1 MPARNLNK
9 LIEIKTPC
17 TADWDSMIGDDRIR
31 FCEHCN
37 LNVNDL
43 SQLTPKRVRRLVTK
57 SNSRLCIRYQK
68 RRDGSP
74 IIKAVPAKF
83 HNIGRRASK
92 IAAGAF
98 TATLSISSVVA
109 HSAPGSLRH
118 EHVFASQ
125 QIGWPLEPLTFGSS
139 IKGKVTDTTGAAIQG
154 AGITLGTAE
163 TSYLSGTTT
172 DAAGEFRFDGLQP
185 GTYRL
190 TIEAIGFT
198 KNENVEVTLSENETE
213 TIDSSLEV
221 AVIVAEVEVTGDS
234 TNIETV
240 VSGGA
245 IVALPSM
252 PLIAAAWNDDLE
264 AFQALLTR
272 ENVNLRDESL
282 GTTALEHAVRNGNR
296 EMVQLV
302 LGVGADVNSRNESK
316 ETPLMM
322 LGEEAT
328 ADIVWDLINAGA
340 KLELKDEEG
349 DTALINAAMEKN
361 LPVLTALL
369 HAGAKVD
376 VKNNEGQTALI
387 VAASNNQRPNI
398 KALIRA
404 GADMN
409 ARDKKGKTALDY
421 AIQEGNEKII
431 KLLQSYGAVP
441 GEKPK

>member
-1 MPARNLNK
+1 MPARDLNK

-17 TADWDSMIGDDRIR
+17 TADWDSMTGDDRIR

-57 SNSRLCIRYQK
+57 SNGRLCIRYQK
-68 RRDGSP
+68 RPDGSP
-74 IIKAVPAKF
+74 IIKAVPAKL
-83 HNIGRRASK
+83 HTIGRRASR

-98 TATLSISSVVA
+98 TATLSLSSVVA

-125 QIGWPLEPLTFGSS
+125 HIGSSLEPLTFGSS
-139 IKGKVTDTTGAAIQG
+139 IKGRVTDTTGAVIQG

-172 DAAGEFRFDGLQP
+172 DAAGEYRFDGLQP
-185 GTYRL
+185 GTYSL
-190 TIEAIGFT
+190 TIDAIGFT
-198 KNENVEVTLSENETE
+198 KNEIVEVTLSENETE
-213 TIDSSLEV
+213 TVDSSLEV
-221 AVIVAEVEVTGDS
+221 AAIVTEVEVTA
-234 TNIETV
+234 TATIE

-245 IVALPSM
+245 VMALPSL
-252 PLIAAAWNDDLE
+252 PLIAAAWSDDLE
-264 AFQALLTR
+264 KFQSLLTR
-272 ENVNLRDESL
+272 ENVNQRDESL

-296 EMVQLV
+296 DMVQLV
-302 LGVGADVNSRNESK
+302 LGAGADVNSRNESK

-322 LGEEAT
+322 LGEQAT

-340 KLELKDEEG
+340 KIELKDEEG
-349 DTALINAAMEKN
+349 DTALINAATEKN

-369 HAGAKVD
+369 HASAKVD
-376 VKNNEGQTALI
+376 AKNNEGQTALM
-387 VAASNNQRPNI
+387 VAVSNNQRANI

-409 ARDKKGKTALDY
+409 ARDKEGKTALDY
-421 AIQEGNEKII
+421 AMQEGNEKII
-431 KLLQSYGAVP
+431 KLLQSYGAVT
-441 GEKPK
+441 GEKPKEN

>member
-1 MPARNLNK
+1 MPARDLSK

-17 TADWDSMIGDDRIR
+17 TADWDSMIGNDRIR

-57 SNSRLCIRYQK
+57 SNGRLCLRYQR

-74 IIKAVPAKF
+74 IIKAVPAKL
-83 HNIGRRASK
+83 HKIGRRASR

-98 TATLSISSVVA
+98 TATLSLSSVVA
-109 HSAPGSLRH
+109 HPAPGSLGH
-118 EHVFASQ
+118 EHVLASQ
-125 QIGWPLEPLTFGSS
+125 HIESLLEPLTFGSS
-139 IKGKVTDTTGAAIQG
+139 IKGKVTDTTGAVIQG

-163 TSYLSGTTT
+163 TAYLSGTTT
-172 DAAGEFRFDGLQP
+172 DAAGEYRFDGLQP
-185 GTYRL
+185 GTYSL

-198 KNENVEVTLSENETE
+198 KNQNVTVTLSENETE
-213 TIDSSLEV
+213 TVDSSLEV
-221 AVIVAEVEVTGDS
+221 ATIVAEVEVT
-234 TNIETV
+234 TTTTIEI
-240 VSGGA
+240 SGGA
-245 IVALPSM
+245 VMVSPSL

-264 AFQALLTR
+264 GLQSLLTR
-272 ENVNLRDESL
+272 ENVNQRDENL
-282 GTTALEHAVRNGNR
+282 GTTVLEHSVRNGNR

-302 LGVGADVNSRNESK
+302 LGAGADVNSRNESK

-322 LGEEAT
+322 LGEQAS

-340 KLELKDEEG
+340 KVELKDEEG
-349 DTALINAAMEKN
+349 DTALIDAAREKN

-369 HAGAKVD
+369 HSGAKVD
-376 VKNNEGQTALI
+376 AKNNEGQTALMEA
-387 VAASNNQRPNI
+387 VSNDQRANI

-409 ARDKKGKTALDY
+409 ARDKEGKTALDY
-421 AIQEGNEKII
+421 AMQEGNEKTI
-431 KLLQSYGAVP
+431 KMLQSYGAVT
-441 GEKPK
+441 GEKPKEH